1 MSQLAPSRSV
11 STLFRPIQCKTLEL
25 RNRIVMAP
33 MTRNMSP
40 GYVPNDKVV
49 AYYRRRAENNV
60 GLIITEGTTIDQVAS
75 NGYEGVPAFH
85 GEEALAGWKKVVDA
99 VHEAGGKIAP
109 QLWHVGAV
117 RRPGVGPDPEVPGMG
132 PSGISSAGKRKA
144 HTLSEEEVQDC
155 IDAFAQAAAD
165 AERIG
170 FDAIELHGAHG
181 YLIDQFFWEVT
192 NERTDR
198 WGGSFEKRSQFA
210 IDILQAVRK
219 RVSADFPV
227 IFRFSQWKQQ
237 DYSAKLVHSPEQ
249 LEQFLLPLS
258 EAGVDIF
265 HASQRR
271 FWEPEFEGS
280 NLNLAGWTKKITG
293 KPTISV
299 GSVGLNVDFLDGT
312 LAAKPMDNIEQR
324 GIDDLLERMENDE
337 FEMIAVGR
345 ALLQDPEWAVKV
357 EQGRFDELQDFVK
370 ESVGKL
376 Y

>member
-1 MSQLAPSRSV
+1 MSQQAPSRSV
-11 STLFRPIQCKTLEL
+11 ATLFRPFQCKSLTL

-40 GYVPNDKVV
+40 GYVPNDQVV

-60 GLIITEGTTIDQVAS
+60 GLIITEGTTVNQVAA

-85 GEEALAGWKKVVDA
+85 GEAALAGWKQVVDA
-99 VHEAGGKIAP
+99 VHAAGGKIAP

-144 HTLSEEEVQDC
+144 HTLSEQEVLDC
-155 IDAFAQAAAD
+155 IEAFAQAAED
-165 AERIG
+165 AERLG

-198 WGGSFEKRSQFA
+198 WGGSFAKRSQFA
-210 IDILQAVRK
+210 VDIIEAVRQ

-237 DYSAKLVHSPEQ
+237 DYSARLAHTPEQ
-249 LEQFLLPLS
+249 LEAFLQPLS
-258 EAGVDIF
+258 DAGVDIF

-280 NLNLAGWTKKITG
+280 DLNLAGWTKKLTG
-293 KPTISV
+293 KPAISV
-299 GSVGLNVDFLDGT
+299 GSVGLNVDFLEGT
-312 LAAKPMDNIEQR
+312 LSANPMDSIGQR
-324 GIDDLLERMENDE
+324 GLEELLARMENEE
-337 FEMIAVGR
+337 FDMIAVGR
-345 ALLQDPEWAVKV
+345 ALLQDPEWTVKV
-357 EQGRFDELQDFVK
+357 QQNRLDELADFDRAAIA
-370 ESVGKL
+370 KL

>member
-1 MSQLAPSRSV
+1 MSQLAPTRSV
-11 STLFRPIQCKTLEL
+11 STLFRPIQCKTLQL

-60 GLIITEGTTIDQVAS
+60 GLIITEGTTVGQVAS

-85 GEEALAGWKKVVDA
+85 GDEALAGWQQVVAA
-99 VHEAGGKIAP
+99 VHAAGGKIAP

-117 RRPGVGPDPEVPGMG
+117 RRPGVGPDPDVPGMG

-144 HTLSEEEVQDC
+144 HAMTEQEVQDC

-170 FDAIELHGAHG
+170 CDAIELHGAHG
-181 YLIDQFFWEVT
+181 YLIDQFFWDVT

-237 DYSAKLVHSPEQ
+237 DYSARLVDTPEQ

-312 LAAKPMDNIEQR
+312 LAPKPMDNIGQR
-324 GIDDLLERMENDE
+324 GIDDLLERMEHDE
-337 FEMIAVGR
+337 FDMIAVGR
-345 ALLQDPEWAVKV
+345 ALLQDPEWVTKV
-357 EQGRFDELQDFVK
+357 EQGRFNELEDFVK
-370 ESVGKL
+370 ESVAKL

>member
-1 MSQLAPSRSV
+1 MSQQAPTRSV

-40 GYVPNDKVV
+40 GYVPNDEVV

-60 GLIITEGTTIDQVAS
+60 GLIITEGTTIDQIAS

-85 GEEALAGWKKVVDA
+85 GEAALAGWKQVVDA
-99 VHEAGGKIAP
+99 VHAAGGKIAP

-117 RRPGVGPDPEVPGMG
+117 RRPGVGPDPAVPGMG

-144 HTLSEEEVQDC
+144 HAMSEEEVQDC
-155 IDAFAQAAAD
+155 IDAFAKAAED

-210 IDILQAVRK
+210 IDILHAVRK

-265 HASQRR
+265 HASTRR

-312 LAAKPMDNIEQR
+312 LAPKPMDNIEQR

-337 FEMIAVGR
+337 FDMIAIGR
-345 ALLQDPEWAVKV
+345 ALLQDPEWATKI

-370 ESVGKL
+370 ESVAKL

>member
-1 MSQLAPSRSV
+1 MSQQAPTRSV

-60 GLIITEGTTIDQVAS
+60 GLIITEGTTIDQIAS

-117 RRPGVGPDPEVPGMG
+117 RRAGVGPDPEVPGMG

-144 HTLSEEEVQDC
+144 HAMTEEEVQDC

-170 FDAIELHGAHG
+170 FDAIELHGAHV
-181 YLIDQFFWEVT
+181 YLIDQFFWDVT

-198 WGGSFEKRSQFA
+198 WGGTFEKRSQFA

-219 RVSADFPV
+219 RVSEDFPV

-265 HASQRR
+265 HASTRR

-280 NLNLAGWTKKITG
+280 NLNLAGWTKEITG

-312 LAAKPMDNIEQR
+312 LAPKPMDNISQR

-337 FEMIAVGR
+337 FDMIAVGR
-345 ALLQDPEWAVKV
+345 ALLQDPEWVTKI

-370 ESVGKL
+370 ESVVKL

>member
-1 MSQLAPSRSV
+1 MSQLAPTRSV
-11 STLFRPIQCKTLEL
+11 STLFRPIQCKTLQL

-60 GLIITEGTTIDQVAS
+60 GLIITEGTTVGQVAS

-85 GEEALAGWKKVVDA
+85 GEEALAGWQRVVEA
-99 VHEAGGKIAP
+99 VHAAGGKIAP

-117 RRPGVGPDPEVPGMG
+117 RRPGVGPDPDVPGMG

-144 HTLSEEEVQDC
+144 HAMTEQEVKDC

-198 WGGSFEKRSQFA
+198 WGGSFAKRSQFA

-219 RVSADFPV
+219 RVSPDFPV

-237 DYSAKLVHSPEQ
+237 DYSARLATTPEQ

-312 LAAKPMDNIEQR
+312 LAPKPMDNIGQR
-324 GIDDLLERMENDE
+324 GIDDLLERMEIDE
-337 FEMIAVGR
+337 FDMIAVGR
-345 ALLQDPEWAVKV
+345 ALLQDPEWVTKV
-357 EQGRFDELQDFVK
+357 EQGRFNELEDFVK
-370 ESVGKL
+370 ESVAKL